1 MRWKW
6 KFPHL
11 IPCFHACH
19 ASEVFLNK
27 HRYQWAARKG
37 FRQGQGIRVQSS
49 QAARLGKWEERDGH
63 WERCP
68 CSPTASWREARA
80 TLRSCHCPR
89 VSLFQDII
97 SFCYFQWKLMK
108 YFQSINNWAF
118 TNKEEKKELKP
129 RISTSLCKFIWFS
142 QKKTLSLFGFG
153 SPLHRLVSV
162 SRSLGSWRNSV
173 PSHMCPSHTLKAIV
187 LTILSLHT
195 TNFKTM
201 FSLIIYLKLLHGW
214 KKKQK
219 QHYLSA

>member
-37 FRQGQGIRVQSS
+37 FHQGQGIRVQSS

-97 SFCYFQWKLMK
+97 SFCYFQWKLMT

-142 QKKTLSLFGFG
+142 QKK
-153 SPLHRLVSV
+153 H
-162 SRSLGSWRNSV
+162 
-173 PSHMCPSHTLKAIV
+173 CPSLV
-187 LTILSLHT
+187 LDPHYIDWSQCQGHWAHGETASLPTCAHLT
-195 TNFKTM
+195 PW
-201 FSLIIYLKLLHGW
+201 KL
-214 KKKQK
+214 
-219 QHYLSA
+219 